1 MNSNNKID
9 LCYVFEAP
17 FYQSILIYD
26 HAVSCHFF
34 AQTFDQDLKLMIRA
48 IGDTYLLQ
56 SKDSTTLILPV
67 SKTPQ
72 GYVMQIDQPFYFSQ
86 MF

>member
-1 MNSNNKID
+1 MYFRPHFIK
-9 LCYVFEAP
+9 LLLFMVLQYPV
-17 FYQSILIYD
+17 IL
-26 HAVSCHFF
+26 F

-67 SKTPQ
+67 SK
-72 GYVMQIDQPFYFSQ
+72 DASRLSHAN
-86 MF
+86 

>member
-1 MNSNNKID
+1 MYLRPYFIR
-9 LCYVFEAP
+9 VFLFVVLQYP
-17 FYQSILIYD
+17 VML
-26 HAVSCHFF
+26 F

-72 GYVMQIDQPFYFSQ
+72 GYLMQIDQPFFFSQ